1 MDKNQR
7 IAEEII
13 ELVGGTN
20 NISYVTHCMTR
31 LRLNLKDESL
41 ADDEKVKKIK
51 GVLGVAHSGGQYQII
66 VGQNVPKVYAVVCQK
81 GGFAQEKGIEE
92 NLDIPKEKLTLK
104 KIGAN
109 IMNYMSGSMTQLI
122 GVMIAAAMFKTV
134 LVVIGPDMLNV
145 VTPESDAS
153 ILLNAIYNAFYYF
166 LPVFLGYAAAKKLD
180 ANIPMG
186 IMMGSMLLV
195 PDFVNL
201 VGVQENISI
210 YGLLSAPVQS
220 YGQTVLPVLLG
231 VWLMS
236 IVEKFF
242 KKIIPDVLSTIFV
255 PTFTLAI
262 MVPVMFCVCG
272 PIGGVIGNIIGNAL
286 IGFGNFGGFI
296 AVAVVAALWEFL
308 VMSGMHGILIMFAI
322 TNLMQTG
329 SDSFIFPAGSMATW
343 AAFGMALGAFLKQ
356 KNKEEK
362 AESMGYFVSGIL
374 GGVTEPVLFGVGFRY
389 KRPFIALLIGG
400 FIGGLYAGL
409 MHVSVHVMGATNFLA
424 VLGFV
429 AGGTSNLIHG
439 IVASVLSMIV
449 TAAATYIIGGFD
461 EESSD
466 EKTAVNEPVLEI

>member
-92 NLDIPKEKLTLK
+92 NLDTPKEKLTLK

>member
-66 VGQNVPKVYAVVCQK
+66 VGQNVPKVYAAVCQK

-201 VGVQENISI
+201 VGAQENISI

-220 YGQTVLPVLLG
+220 YGQTVLPVLLE

-400 FIGGLYAGL
+400 FVGGLYAGL